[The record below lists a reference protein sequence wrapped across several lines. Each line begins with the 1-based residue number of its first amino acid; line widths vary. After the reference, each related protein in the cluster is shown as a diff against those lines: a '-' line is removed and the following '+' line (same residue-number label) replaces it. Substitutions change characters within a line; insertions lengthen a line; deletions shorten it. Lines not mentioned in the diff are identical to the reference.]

1 MSLVMY
7 PINPH
12 INRIQAAK
20 NDPTM
25 ISKFIIKQI
34 LTKQNNDVN
43 PTINVPSGDG
53 VGNQCNYDDV
63 VDGLLII
70 GFTTFMISTNTNPH
84 GP

>member
-7 PINPH
+7 PINPQ

-25 ISKFIIKQI
+25 ISKLIINQT

-53 VGNQCNYDDV
+53 VGNQWNYDDF
-63 VDGLLII
+63 VDGRLIF
-70 GFTTFMISTNTNPH
+70 GFTTFMISTITNPH